1 MRAAAVVPSV
11 IGAFLQLINGV
22 TFIGEGVM
30 VGTGSFG
37 ALAAGQVVA
46 TLALL
51 ATLTRAATLNQVWL
65 VFWLFNSVRLANV
78 LRHHFCGGAARREG
92 ESIIGT

>member
-1 MRAAAVVPSV
+1 MAHRKLVDITSILAKYIV
-11 IGAFLQLINGV
+11 FINGV

-51 ATLTRAATLNQVWL
+51 VSLTRAATLNQVWL

-78 LRHHFCGGAARREG
+78 LRHHFVAGPLVEKA
-92 ESIIGT
+92 SQS

>member
-1 MRAAAVVPSV
+1 MKLSPPPFPS
-11 IGAFLQLINGV
+11 GALPFLV
-22 TFIGEGVM
+22 
-30 VGTGSFG
+30 GSFG

-78 LRHHFCGGAARREG
+78 LRHHFVAGPLVEKA
-92 ESIIGT
+92 SQS